1 MRNSEVQRKGR
12 RKGGERMREME
23 GEKENTEGQ
32 NG

>member
-12 RKGGERMREME
+12 RRERERMGEIE
-23 GEKENTEGQ
+23 GGKENTEGQ